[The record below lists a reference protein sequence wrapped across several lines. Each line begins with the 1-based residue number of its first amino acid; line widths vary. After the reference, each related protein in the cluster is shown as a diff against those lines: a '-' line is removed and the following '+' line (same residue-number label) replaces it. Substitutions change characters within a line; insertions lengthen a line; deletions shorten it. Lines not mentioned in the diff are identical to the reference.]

1 MKTFTRSLRLGG
13 ALAFAV
19 PAISLAAPA
28 GWSEGERILEQHL
41 QPGKTPADY
50 RQILTDMGYTITSTN
65 YDTPDYVEYV
75 L

>member
-1 MKTFTRSLRLGG
+1 MKATITILGG

-50 RQILTDMGYTITSTN
+50 PPNTNGYGL
-65 YDTPDYVEYV
+65 YHYLDQ